1 MLKFVVRRML
11 WTIPVI
17 LLVILFTFVLVRQ
30 IKGNPFRKTER
41 AVPASIQRNLERKYH
56 LDQPWYAQY
65 AYYVKGVFT
74 WDLGP
79 SLVLRNQSVN
89 DIVRDHFPVSAELG
103 GLAILLAIIVG
114 IPLGVLSALKAN
126 TSPAWCAARCSRR
139 SSRTTSAPPAR
150 KGCAGT
156 GSSGCTCCGTR

>member
-1 MLKFVVRRML
+1 MLKFVVRRMM

-89 DIVRDHFPVSAELG
+89 DIVREHFPVSAELG

-114 IPLGVLSALKAN
+114 VPLGVLSALKAN
-126 TSPAWCAARCSRR
+126 TAWDYGAQLF
-139 SSRTTSAPPAR
+139 SSVGFAVPDFLEAVLLIYFF
-150 KGCAGT
+150 AG
-156 GSSGCTCCGTR
+156 GAEC